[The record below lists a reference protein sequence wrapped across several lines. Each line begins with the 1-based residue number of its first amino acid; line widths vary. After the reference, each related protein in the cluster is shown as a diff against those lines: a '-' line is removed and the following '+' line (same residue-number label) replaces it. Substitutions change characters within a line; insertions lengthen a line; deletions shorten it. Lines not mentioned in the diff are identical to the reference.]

1 MEKTELLN
9 FLQDALDALEMANLQ
24 NYISLRNSLEET
36 NADATFLAVGYD
48 DFIFKAQIEVCSFC
62 LSISLLI
69 ASDTA

>member
-48 DFIFKAQIEVCSFC
+48 DFKAQIEVCSFC
-62 LSISLLI
+62 LSISLLSLSI
-69 ASDTA
+69 DS